1 MGLRPTQGDENS
13 LKGTAFRPSITI
25 TITITITVALA
36 TEGKHF
42 RHSVAKWRDLLFVSL
57 PPSSHADS
65 LAPAALLNELLLS
78 ASGRRRR
85 SHRQTEEFPESR

>member
-25 TITITITVALA
+25 TITITVALA

-42 RHSVAKWRDLLFVSL
+42 RQSVAKWRDLLFVSL